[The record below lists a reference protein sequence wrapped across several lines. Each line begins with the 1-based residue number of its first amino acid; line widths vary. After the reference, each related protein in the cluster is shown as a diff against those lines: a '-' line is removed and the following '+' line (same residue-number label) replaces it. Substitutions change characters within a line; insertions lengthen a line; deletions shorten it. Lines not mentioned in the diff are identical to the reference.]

1 MLFFSRHLCVRVFRR
16 QQKSIQFIILYA
28 CECFATNKSL
38 FKFIMHFFSRRWL
51 IRNPSIIKGR
61 KMFVKHAVDSAFS
74 EETSVMSLHGEL
86 RNIIFDDS
94 PLPVIQRNL
103 VLASR
108 PWSIYTTSSGKCVAL
123 HFSET
128 KFYIWILKET
138 HVWGGLILELIECT
152 STLL

>member
-1 MLFFSRHLCVRVFRR
+1 
-16 QQKSIQFIILYA
+16 
-28 CECFATNKSL
+28 
-38 FKFIMHFFSRRWL
+38 
-51 IRNPSIIKGR
+51 
-61 KMFVKHAVDSAFS
+61 MFVKHAVDSAFS

-138 HVWGGLILELIECT
+138 HVWGGAYTWIDRVYFDA
-152 STLL
+152 TLVKVLNSE